1 MLEDKKENYIIV
13 LDSVLKNIK
22 LNSTDK
28 LLLGSI
34 YSLSIKDNIC
44 FAKNDYFATQL
55 NVSIRTLSSTLSK
68 LRKLNLIKVETK
80 NHLRQIYL
88 NEKLKQNISSCIEE
102 FC

>member
-1 MLEDKKENYIIV
+1 MIEDKKENYIIV

-28 LLLGSI
+28 LVLGII
-34 YSLSIKDNIC
+34 YSISIKDNVC
-44 FAKNDYFATQL
+44 FAKNEYFANQL
-55 NVSIRTLSSTLSK
+55 NISVRTISSTLSK
-68 LRKLNLIKVETK
+68 LKKLNLIKIETK
-80 NHLRQIYL
+80 NHLRKIFL

>member
-1 MLEDKKENYIIV
+1 MIEDKKENYIIV

-28 LLLGSI
+28 LVLGI
-34 YSLSIKDNIC
+34 VYSLSIKDNIC

-55 NVSIRTLSSTLSK
+55 NVSIRTISSTLSK

-88 NEKLKQNISSCIEE
+88 NEKLKQNISCCIEE

>member
-1 MLEDKKENYIIV
+1 MIEDKKENYIIV

-28 LLLGSI
+28 LVLGI
-34 YSLSIKDNIC
+34 VYSLSIKDNIC
-44 FAKNDYFATQL
+44 FAKNDYFANQL
-55 NVSIRTLSSTLSK
+55 NVSIRTISSTLSK
-68 LRKLNLIKVETK
+68 LRKLNLIKAETK

-88 NEKLKQNISSCIEE
+88 NEKLKQNISNCIEE